1 MDPAIIKIYR
11 GLLRNGFH
19 YAGTIENPEI
29 YLDSIGENIPVCG
42 KAGQDYVHI
51 YLRMQGDQIVD
62 MRYMCNCDPT
72 ANVVFEILCELLKGK
87 TIADFQKLTPDD
99 FYRIAGTNEEEFTK
113 RIKGSLE
120 LIKRGITRYSDA
132 LKTL

>member
-11 GLLRNGFH
+11 GLLRNGFQ
-19 YAGTIENPEI
+19 YAGTLENPEI

-51 YLRMQGDQIVD
+51 YLHMQTDHILD

-72 ANVVFEILCELLKGK
+72 ANVVFEILCGLLIGK
-87 TIADFQKLTPDD
+87 TTADFQRLTPEN
-99 FYRIAGTNEEEFTK
+99 FYALAGTREDEFTK

-120 LIKRGITRYSDA
+120 LINRGITRYLTS
-132 LKTL
+132 LKPV